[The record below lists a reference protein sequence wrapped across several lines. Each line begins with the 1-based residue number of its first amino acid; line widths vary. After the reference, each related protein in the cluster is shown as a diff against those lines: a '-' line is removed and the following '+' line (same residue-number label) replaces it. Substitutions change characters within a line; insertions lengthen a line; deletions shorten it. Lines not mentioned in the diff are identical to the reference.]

1 MTIRT
6 ASLFAALTSVVFIGL
21 THWSMAQDGP
31 GWKSMFNG
39 KDLTGWTPKIRGY
52 ESGNNFANTFRVND
66 GVLQVNYDGYG
77 GKFQDRFGH
86 LFFNTEFSNYI
97 IRLDYRFTGNQMPD
111 GAGWA
116 FRNSGIMIHGQS
128 PTSMTK
134 DQDFP
139 VSVEVQLLGGP
150 KEGVRHTLN
159 MCSPGT
165 NIVRD
170 GKLITQHCVDS
181 NSETYRG
188 DQWVHAEVEVHGR
201 GLIIHRIDGK
211 EVMRYEQ
218 AQYDPKDPNAKR
230 LIKDPNKLL
239 IDHGTISLQSE
250 SHPCEFRNIRIKEL
264 RG

>member
-1 MTIRT
+1 MTLRSV
-6 ASLFAALTSVVFIGL
+6 SLLAAITSVALVSLARLSAGQ
-21 THWSMAQDGP
+21 TDS
-31 GWKSMFNG
+31 GWITMFNG
-39 KDLTGWTPKIRGY
+39 KDLSGWTPKIRGY
-52 ESGNNFANTFRVND
+52 ASGENFANTFRVKD
-66 GVLQVNYDGYG
+66 GILEVNYDGYG
-77 GKFQDRFGH
+77 GKFKDRFGH

-97 IRLDYRFTGNQMPD
+97 MQLDYRFTGEQMPD

-116 FRNSGIMIHGQS
+116 WRNSGIMIHGQS
-128 PTSMTK
+128 AKSMGK

-181 NSETYRG
+181 DSETYRG
-188 DQWVHAEVEVHGR
+188 DQWVKAEVEVHGK
-201 GLIIHRIDGK
+201 GLIIHRINGK

-218 AQYDPKDPNAKR
+218 AQYDPKDANAKP
-230 LIKDPNKLL
+230 LIKDPNQLL

-250 SHPCEFRNIRIKEL
+250 SHPCEFKNVRIKQL
-264 RG
+264 KS